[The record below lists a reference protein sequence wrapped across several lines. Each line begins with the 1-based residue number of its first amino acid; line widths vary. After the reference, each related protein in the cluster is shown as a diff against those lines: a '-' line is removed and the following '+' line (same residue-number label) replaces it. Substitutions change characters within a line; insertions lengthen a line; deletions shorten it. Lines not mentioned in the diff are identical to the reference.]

1 MTEKKQLLRGI
12 LDFLDESVI
21 LPPGDWAR
29 GNLLPISQMMKV
41 RRRRVKSWKP
51 GGGVSCRE
59 SKNSNP
65 GEGGGSRRNPFERTQ
80 IPFGGLVQDIRQRH
94 FRSYW
99 SDIKDGFHA
108 QCLAAIIFI
117 FFACLSGVFGQ
128 TKLLDHYSQQPIT
141 KVKVPLIQIVLC
153 LAGAVAFGGLMGD
166 KTENLI
172 GISETLI
179 VSSISGNFVPHI

>member
-51 GGGVSCRE
+51 GGGVCGGER
-59 SKNSNP
+59 KNSNNP
-65 GEGGGSRRNPFERTQ
+65 AEGGGGRRNPFERTQ

-99 SDIKDGFHA
+99 SDIKDGLNA

-117 FFACLSGVFGQ
+117 FFACLSGVFRE
-128 TKLLDHYSQQPIT
+128 TK
-141 KVKVPLIQIVLC
+141 
-153 LAGAVAFGGLMGD
+153 
-166 KTENLI
+166 
-172 GISETLI
+172 
-179 VSSISGNFVPHI
+179 

>member
-41 RRRRVKSWKP
+41 RRRRVKKSWKP
-51 GGGVSCRE
+51 GGGVSCGGER
-59 SKNSNP
+59 KNS

-117 FFACLSGVFGQ
+117 FFACLSGV
-128 TKLLDHYSQQPIT
+128 LIYP
-141 KVKVPLIQIVLC
+141 IQIVLC

-179 VSSISGNFVPHI
+179 VSSISGNFVPNI

>member
-117 FFACLSGVFGQ
+117 FFACLSGV
-128 TKLLDHYSQQPIT
+128 LIY
-141 KVKVPLIQIVLC
+141 PLSNTNCI
-153 LAGAVAFGGLMGD
+153 GG
-166 KTENLI
+166 TF
-172 GISETLI
+172 
-179 VSSISGNFVPHI
+179 NFVWPKTPERHAKKMKMMAARH